1 MTLEGGKQRPIRLV
15 VDILMQNRKGAA
27 IKDAEAYV
35 NKLIEQ
41 VGYVKAKYYMLQRYE
56 IYVTVEYIY

>member
-15 VDILMQNRKGAA
+15 VDILMQNRKGSA

-41 VGYVKAKYYMLQRYE
+41 VGYVKAKYYMRQRYE